1 MERNKNLEALRAFAI
16 SGILLYHYSITIGY
30 GAVGRMGAIME
41 VIAHLAM
48 HSFYVLSGFGC
59 YLYLRRKDPEQR
71 GQVAYGAF
79 LMRRLRGI
87 APAYWL
93 SLVVILLTVGASYW
107 SDGVWPV
114 VPVYVCFLQNLFVDY
129 SSMLNGATW
138 TIALLMQFYLVAPF
152 LYKAISRWGW
162 RVYPAAVLLSVAAR
176 WGLSAWVRASGG
188 PDMALVVVQIRQL
201 ITTLDVFVAGMLA
214 GRAVCRGREKA
225 WRWSRDGLCA
235 AALALCAAGVVA
247 LCMKT
252 VGLYMPTWGSRLW
265 QSALGALV
273 AALSYVLYR
282 APLRYTSLPGR
293 FVQFIASVE
302 YNTYLWHMIL
312 ISSMA
317 ASGWYQRLALG
328 HPYLLTVVMFLL
340 ALGVGKLSTVL
351 TTSTEYRKW
360 LRLR

>member
-16 SGILLYHYSITIGY
+16 SGILLYHYTITIGY
-30 GAVGRMGAIME
+30 GAVGRTGTVME
-41 VIAHLAM
+41 IIAQFAM

-59 YLYLRRKDPEQR
+59 YLYLHRKDPEQK

-79 LMRRLRGI
+79 LKRRLRGI
-87 APAYWL
+87 LPAYWL
-93 SLVVILLTVGASYW
+93 SLAVILLTVGTAYW

-114 VPVYVCFLQNLFVDY
+114 VPVYVFFLQNLFLDY
-129 SSMLNGATW
+129 GSMLNGATW
-138 TIALLMQFYLVAPF
+138 TIALLMQFYLVVPF
-152 LYKAISRWGW
+152 LYKAMNRWGW
-162 RVYPAAVLLSVAAR
+162 RVYPVAVAIAVAAR
-176 WGLSAWVRASGG
+176 WGLCAWVRASGES
-188 PDMALVVVQIRQL
+188 DMMLVMVQVRQL

-214 GRAVCRGREKA
+214 GQAVCRGKQKA
-225 WRWSRDGLCA
+225 WRWGRNGLEVLGLTLCA
-235 AALALCAAGVVA
+235 VAVVA